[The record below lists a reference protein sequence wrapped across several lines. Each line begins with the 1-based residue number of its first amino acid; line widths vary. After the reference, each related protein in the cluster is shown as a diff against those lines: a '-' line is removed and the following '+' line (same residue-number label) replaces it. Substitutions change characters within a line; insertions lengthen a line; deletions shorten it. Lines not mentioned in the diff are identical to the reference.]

1 MRLTTRIAMIAIGIA
16 LVLPGAALASSSS
29 TCQNYNPQD
38 CNSVV
43 NQRDQKTTRT
53 TTATVHT
60 SASTLPFTGLDVGLL
75 AAGGGILLGAGFV
88 VRRLSRGAGQ
98 L

>member
-1 MRLTTRIAMIAIGIA
+1 MIAIGIA
-16 LVLPGAALASSSS
+16 LLLPGAALASSSS

-43 NQRDQKTTRT
+43 NQRDQKTIH
-53 TTATVHT
+53 TTATART
-60 SASTLPFTGLDVGLL
+60 AASTLPFTGLDVGLL

-88 VRRLSRGAGQ
+88 VRRLSRGVDQ